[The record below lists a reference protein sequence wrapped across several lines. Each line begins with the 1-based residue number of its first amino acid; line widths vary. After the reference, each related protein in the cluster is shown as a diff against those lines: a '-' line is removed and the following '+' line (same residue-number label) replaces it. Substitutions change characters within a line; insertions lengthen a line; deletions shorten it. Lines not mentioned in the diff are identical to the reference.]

1 MRSSEPRPRARA
13 FKALGPAL
21 AMAWAAA
28 FPVFA
33 ADAPELSG
41 LIREALEKNASLR
54 SARLDADA
62 AFASAKGSQAWDAPK
77 VGVEFFETPL
87 SSFPNP
93 LRNQKEIDYFLEQ
106 NFPFPGKRGAR
117 AEAERLRGKSA
128 AGRAK
133 AMEDALIRDVKSAY
147 YGLGLIDAR
156 LRGNGDNQALA
167 RRLIESA
174 RKQYEVGL
182 GRQADILRAQTELS
196 ALESEA
202 LSLRE
207 ARIAA
212 VGELNILLDRPADR
226 AFDATDSIE
235 PEPVKWSYGRL
246 KALAEE
252 RHPVLKALDME
263 RAMRG
268 AEADAARRE
277 FFPDLMVKGAY
288 KSMEGPAE
296 GMHASTPED
305 TWSLMLAVE
314 VPVTPWSSGKY
325 NAGYRIAKV
334 NMEKAERDR
343 RQAANRVDAD
353 LRAALARADAA
364 WRQWK
369 LAGDALVPQS
379 EQALNSSLSAYQ
391 TGKGGF
397 MGLLDA
403 YRAALAA
410 RLEKDMAAAKSL
422 QSRAE
427 LERAVGMDLD
437 SIPAEPGTGG
447 ES

>member
-1 MRSSEPRPRARA
+1 LAW
-13 FKALGPAL
+13 PA
-21 AMAWAAA
+21 AIPAWAADPA
-28 FPVFA
+28 QTA
-33 ADAPELSG
+33 GGSELSG
-41 LIREALEKNASLR
+41 LIREALGKNPSLR
-54 SARLDADA
+54 SARLDSDA
-62 AFASAKGSQAWDAPK
+62 ALESARGEKAWDAPK
-77 VGVEFFETPL
+77 AGVEFFETPL

-106 NFPFPGKRGAR
+106 SFPFPGKRGAR
-117 AEAERLRGKSA
+117 AEAERLRGKSG

-133 AMEDALIRDVKSAY
+133 AMEDALVRDVKSAY
-147 YGLGLIDAR
+147 YGIGLIDAR
-156 LRGNGDNQALA
+156 LRSNEGSQALV

-196 ALESEA
+196 ALENEA

-226 AFDATDSIE
+226 EFGITDTIA

-252 RHPVLKALDME
+252 RHPALKALDME

-268 AEADAARRE
+268 AEADAARKE
-277 FFPDLMVKGAY
+277 YFPDLMVKGAY

-296 GMHASTPED
+296 GIHGSNPED
-305 TWSLMLAVE
+305 AWSLMLAVE
-314 VPVTPWSSGKY
+314 IPVAPWSSAKY

-391 TGKGGF
+391 TGKGEF

-403 YRAALAA
+403 YRAALSA

-437 SIPAEPGTGG
+437 SIPAEPGIGG